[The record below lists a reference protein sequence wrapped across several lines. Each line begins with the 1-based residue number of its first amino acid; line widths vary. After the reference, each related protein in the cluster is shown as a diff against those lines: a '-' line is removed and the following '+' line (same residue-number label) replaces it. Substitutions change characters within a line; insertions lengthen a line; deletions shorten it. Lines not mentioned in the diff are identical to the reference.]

1 MVTMVQPVKMEICVH
16 QIRART
22 EEHVTMAMVGITV
35 LVAKA
40 GQDLT
45 ANRKLETLTNHWPE
59 TNNIKQQLN
68 LLKWFCFS

>member
-22 EEHVTMAMVGITV
+22 EEHVPMAMVGITV
-35 LVAKA
+35 LVEKA

-45 ANRKLETLTNHWPE
+45 ANRKLEILTNP
-59 TNNIKQQLN
+59 
-68 LLKWFCFS
+68 